1 MNNAPT
7 YTRTE
12 FLEKLALCEE
22 RAPASFTRAIA
33 ALGVEAKAVFTCGG
47 PCLPSSVAIAT
58 GRNLSG
64 VAADMNGAGFQHGDV
79 LDGVYL
85 DRVREALAS
94 STRAFSPCP
103 EFHGQTLA
111 AAAATGRTFVAI
123 VAGGHHAVT
132 IKGGDLYDTAGKS
145 MRCRIKKIYEIFA

>member
-1 MNNAPT
+1 MTNAPQ

-12 FLEKLALCEE
+12 FLTKLALCEE
-22 RAPASFTRAIA
+22 RAPESFTRAIA
-33 ALGVEAKAVFTCGG
+33 ALGVESKAVFTCGG

-64 VAADMNGAGFQHGDV
+64 VASDMNAGGFQSECV

-103 EFHGQTLA
+103 EFHGQTLKA
-111 AAAATGRTFVAI
+111 AAETGRTFVAI
-123 VAGGHHAVT
+123 VAGGHHAVC

>member
-1 MNNAPT
+1 MTNAPS

-12 FLEKLALCEE
+12 FLTKLALCED

-33 ALGVEAKAVFTCGG
+33 ALGLESKAVFTCGG

-64 VAADMNGAGFQHGDV
+64 VASNMNAGGFQSECV

-85 DRVREALAS
+85 DRVHEALAS

-103 EFHGQTLA
+103 EFHGQTLKA
-111 AAAATGRTFVAI
+111 AAETGRTFVAI
-123 VAGGHHAVT
+123 VAGGHHAVC

-145 MRCRIKKIYEIFA
+145 MRCRVKKIYEIFS